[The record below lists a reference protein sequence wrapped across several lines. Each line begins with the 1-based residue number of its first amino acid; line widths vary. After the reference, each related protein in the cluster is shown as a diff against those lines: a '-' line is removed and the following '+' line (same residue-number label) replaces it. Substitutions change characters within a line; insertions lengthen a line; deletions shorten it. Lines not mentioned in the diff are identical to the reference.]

1 MVEQYRKVLE
11 RARLA
16 KFEILTTW
24 HNFQLKKDPFLSP
37 ISPGDT
43 EYFVNRE
50 KLIED
55 IIFQVGVAGRGIPT
69 TILLVGP
76 MGSGRSA
83 LICQVH
89 NILKK
94 IKAESPDEYMLKG
107 ELLSTD
113 YLFNTEN
120 ENEDEKIEA
129 QPWLRYSNEKWNY
142 IFIDDAGENH
152 IKTISREFKKT
163 DLILYV
169 ISPFSYQK
177 IINAMPFKPKT
188 IFMSEI
194 SVEDSIKMLDKRLEL
209 ASISGKVSVKNLFN
223 DDALRLIWKYCMGI
237 PLLILKTASKSLE
250 MLMDFKND
258 KVTEDIATMAC
269 KATKCYNL
277 ENSLKDQPRAKLEVL
292 ENVLIGRTPTE
303 LSSILQ
309 KDRTTVS
316 RQLNDLKKDDLV
328 EANPRG
334 RETVY
339 KATDPARIALE
350 LRAMPEVP

>member
-1 MVEQYRKVLE
+1 VVEQYRKVLE
-11 RARLA
+11 RAKFA

-24 HNFQLKKDPFLSP
+24 NNFQLKKDPFLSSLNP
-37 ISPGDT
+37 EDT
-43 EYFVNRE
+43 EYFVDRE

-69 TILLVGP
+69 TILLVGST
-76 MGSGRSA
+76 GSGRSA
-83 LICQVH
+83 LVSQVH
-89 NILKK
+89 NILKR
-94 IKAESPDEYMLKG
+94 ISAESPDEYMLKG
-107 ELLSTD
+107 ELLSAD
-113 YLFNTEN
+113 YLFSTVDD
-120 ENEDEKIEA
+120 DEEVKMEA
-129 QPWLRYSNEKWNY
+129 QPWLKYSNEKWNY

-177 IINAMPFKPKT
+177 ILNSLPFKPMT
-188 IFMSEI
+188 VFMPRI
-194 SVEDSIKMLDKRLEL
+194 SFEDSIKMLDKRLEL
-209 ASISGKVSVKNLFN
+209 ASVSGRVSVKKLFN

-237 PLLILKTASKSLE
+237 PLLILRTASKSLE

-258 KVTEDIATMAC
+258 QVTENIATMAC

-277 ENSLKDQPRAKLEVL
+277 ENMLKDQPRAKLEVL
-292 ENVLIGRTPTE
+292 ENVIVGRTPTE
-303 LSSILQ
+303 LSSMLQ

-334 RETVY
+334 RETIY
-339 KATDPARIALE
+339 KTTEPARIALE
-350 LRAMPEVP
+350 LRAIPEVK